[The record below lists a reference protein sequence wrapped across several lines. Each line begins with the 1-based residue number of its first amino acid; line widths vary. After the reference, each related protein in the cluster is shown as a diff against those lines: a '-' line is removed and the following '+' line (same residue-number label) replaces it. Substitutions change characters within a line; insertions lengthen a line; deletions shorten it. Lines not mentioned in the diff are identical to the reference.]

1 MKIKVDIWITLVG
14 VLIGA
19 ISNWIHSLHESN
31 LTGTYTLSVLILGS
45 LVGSFLLTLYLN
57 KRYSEIA
64 LLVTLG
70 VVLAYIARIVYD
82 TIFWDSN
89 SHNLFPIEI
98 IISLITLPSA
108 FTGSFLGYLI
118 KRFKKK

>member
-19 ISNWIHSLHESN
+19 ISNWIHPYHELN
-31 LTGTYTLSVLILGS
+31 LEDSPILSVLILGS
-45 LVGSFLLTLYLN
+45 LLGSFLLTLYLN

-70 VVLAYIARIVYD
+70 VVLAFIARIVYD
-82 TIFWDSN
+82 ITFWDSH
-89 SHNLFPIEI
+89 SHNLAPFEI
-98 IISLITLPSA
+98 ITSLITLPSA
-108 FTGSFLGYLI
+108 FTGSFLGHLI

>member
-19 ISNWIHSLHESN
+19 ISNWIHSYHESN

-45 LVGSFLLTLYLN
+45 LVGSFLLTFYLK

-70 VVLAYIARIVYD
+70 VVLAFIARIVYD
-82 TIFWDSN
+82 TTFLDH
-89 SHNLFPIEI
+89 SHNLFPFEI
-98 IISLITLPSA
+98 ITSLITLPSA
-108 FTGSFLGYLI
+108 FTGSFLGHLI